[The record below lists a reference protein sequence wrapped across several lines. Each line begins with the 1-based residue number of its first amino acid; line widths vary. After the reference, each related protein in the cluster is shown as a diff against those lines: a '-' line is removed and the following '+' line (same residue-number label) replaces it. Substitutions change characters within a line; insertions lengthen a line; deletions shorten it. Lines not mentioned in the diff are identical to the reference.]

1 MKKLS
6 SIFIVFALLFLSI
19 MGCNEEYT
27 KTTTDWDL
35 IKIEKDG
42 KILSTENGDFPEK
55 ITANLSVNKNS
66 EDKDFNYQISGFSGV
81 NNYSAQAFLEKGKI
95 TVENIITTMMAG
107 DEKASSIESEYLQI
121 LSKGGKFS
129 FETTDGTTNLIIRN
143 KDENT
148 VLVFKEIN
156 LENTSWN
163 LTFYNDGNAVVSVDE
178 PLQEKITLGFGGGG
192 QLFGNAAVNSF
203 ASDYETSDD
212 GELSFGQIITT
223 RMAGPAEMMELEAKI
238 IELLSKVE
246 AYEVSGKNLTLKDGN
261 GTTLLVYKEN

>member
-42 KILSTENGDFPEK
+42 KVLSVENDDFPEK
-55 ITANLSVNKNS
+55 ITANLTVNKNLS
-66 EDKDFNYQISGFSGV
+66 DTDFNYQISGFAGV
-81 NNYSAQAFLEKGKI
+81 NNYSAQAFLNKGNI
-95 TVENIITTMMAG
+95 TVANIITTMMAG
-107 DEKASSIESEYLQI
+107 EEKASSIETEFLQI

-129 FETTDGTTNLIIRN
+129 FETTDGNTNFIIRN

-148 VLVFKEIN
+148 VLVFKEIK
-156 LENTSWN
+156 LENTSWS
-163 LTFYNDGNAVVSVDE
+163 LIFYNDGNAVVSVDKDLE
-178 PLQEKITLGFGGGG
+178 NKINLGFGGGG
-192 QLFGNAAVNSF
+192 QLFGNASVNSF
-203 ASDYETSDD
+203 GSDYTSSDD
-212 GELSFGQIITT
+212 GSLTFGQFITT
-223 RMAGPAEMMELEAKI
+223 RMAGPANLMELESKLL
-238 IELLSKVE
+238 ELLSQVQF
-246 AYEVSGKNLTLKDGN
+246 YEVSGKNLTLKDAD